1 MDLET
6 VRLCFKKFITYL
18 ETNEKISISETVDFE
33 SISIIEMDR
42 LTQTIFMDYVM
53 NNAQKISPTAIPCVL
68 YKHVNSLIRKY
79 IEEDHSKPMV
89 KVINIGNEKQI
100 DPKNEEPK
108 KKGWIW

>member
-18 ETNEKISISETVDFE
+18 ETNEKITMPEKINFDEIT
-33 SISIIEMDR
+33 ITEMDR
-42 LTQTIFMDYVM
+42 LTQTVFMDYVM

-79 IEEDHSKPMV
+79 IEEDHSKPLV
-89 KVINIGNEKQI
+89 KVINIGNEKPTEQKSS
-100 DPKNEEPK
+100 DAK